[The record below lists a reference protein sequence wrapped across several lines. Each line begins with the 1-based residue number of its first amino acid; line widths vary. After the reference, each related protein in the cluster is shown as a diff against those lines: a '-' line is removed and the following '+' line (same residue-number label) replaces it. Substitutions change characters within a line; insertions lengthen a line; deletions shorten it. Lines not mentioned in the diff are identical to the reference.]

1 MRCVAHVL
9 QDYGPLS
16 EGIQVKASIVLADV
30 TRNGYELSK

>member
-1 MRCVAHVL
+1 MRCLAVL

-30 TRNGYELSK
+30 TRNGY